1 MVKIFLLHFLVFG
14 GDCLIKVTNEE
25 KKALSATR
33 LRACRKEAGLTQ
45 AKLIDRICEIDNKSR
60 DEKQISYIENQKRQ
74 MSPEYAHLIGE
85 VLGIRPEYLLGE
97 DDFKTKA
104 ALLKAPMII
113 AQKEGSYLNAAFQF
127 LAELNGYRVELVNPA
142 PVKDG
147 KIAFDDM
154 YAEVTGGIKISRG
167 QKSAI
172 FTLNEFSA
180 LENEIC
186 NFADYRIHCI
196 VEGSD

>member
-1 MVKIFLLHFLVFG
+1 M
-14 GDCLIKVTNEE
+14 IKVTNEE

-45 AKLIDRICEIDNKSR
+45 AELIDRICKIDNKSR

-113 AQKEGSYLNAAFQF
+113 AQKEGSYLNAAFHF
-127 LAELNGYRVELVNPA
+127 LAELNGYRIY
-142 PVKDG
+142 K
-147 KIAFDDM
+147 
-154 YAEVTGGIKISRG
+154 R
-167 QKSAI
+167 
-172 FTLNEFSA
+172 
-180 LENEIC
+180 
-186 NFADYRIHCI
+186 
-196 VEGSD
+196 